1 MKDTSAINYFEIPV
15 TDMERAKKFYEAIF
29 GFQLRSMKHEKSEF
43 AIFPSQK
50 IGGALAKGEG
60 YTPSMSGI
68 RCYLN
73 AGEDL
78 NLVLNRIE
86 NAGGKIHLT
95 KTQISDHGFIA
106 RFSDTEGNLVA
117 LHSMN

>member
-15 TDMERAKKFYEAIF
+15 IDMGRAKNFYETIF
-29 GFQLRSMKHEKSEF
+29 GFELTPMQHEKSEF
-43 AIFPSQK
+43 AMFPNQK

-60 YTPSMSGI
+60 YNPSMQGI

-73 AGEDL
+73 GGDDL
-78 NLVLNRIE
+78 SNVLNKIE
-86 NAGGKIHLT
+86 LAGGKIVYP
-95 KTQISDHGFIA
+95 KSQVGDHGFVA